1 VPPDEPERERDKLC
15 HECEDLRRHR
25 RRAVDELVGLGR
37 YGVQADFLLRSSIHF
52 RSHIGQRDRRGSTES
67 VTTSASI
74 RTGFGK

>member
-15 HECEDLRRHR
+15 HECEDLRRRHR

-52 RSHIGQRDRRGSTES
+52 RSHIGQRDRRES
-67 VTTSASI
+67 VTTSGSI